1 MNQLDARDCPV
12 CGRPLSEPPSR
23 RDRPGADLAF
33 YSCRHCG
40 RFGLT
45 RHAAINLANSL
56 DLSHDSHGRR
66 APTFAHALQRMQMGQ
81 EWPLVDARTVAGI
94 LSTAVLPSVAEQ
106 ADNLIRWLGE
116 HLPGPGAF
124 EQVSHE
130 EHGAIVGTLDK
141 DGFLFIVNGL
151 EGTGLVQTDR
161 ALRRTSVTL
170 TFAGWE
176 RWEELRRGAPSGT
189 KAFMAMQYG
198 DATLTRIVDEH
209 LRPAV
214 AETGFR
220 LTRLDDEPKAG
231 PIDNRLRVE
240 IQSARFLIADLTHGN
255 KGAYWEAGYAEGLG
269 KPVIYTCEES
279 IWKEK
284 KTHFDTNHSQ
294 TVVWNVGDLKTAID
308 QLKATIRVSIPEAK
322 REDD

>member
-1 MNQLDARDCPV
+1 
-12 CGRPLSEPPSR
+12 
-23 RDRPGADLAF
+23 
-33 YSCRHCG
+33 
-40 RFGLT
+40 
-45 RHAAINLANSL
+45 LANSL
-56 DLSHDSHGRR
+56 DLSYDTHGRR
-66 APTFAHALQRMQMGQ
+66 APIFAHAIQRMQMAQ
-81 EWPLVDARTVAGI
+81 EWPLLDAKTAEGI

-141 DGFLFIVNGL
+141 EGFLFIVNGL
-151 EGTGLVQTDR
+151 EGVGLVQTDR
-161 ALRRTSVTL
+161 TLQRTSVTL

-176 RWEELRRGAPSGT
+176 RWEELRRGAASGT

-198 DATLTRIVDEH
+198 DATLTRIVDDH
-209 LRPAV
+209 FRPAV

-220 LTRLDDEPKAG
+220 LTVLTDVPKAG
-231 PIDNRLRVE
+231 LIDNLLRVE
-240 IQSARFLIADLTHGN
+240 IQSARFLIADLTHAN
-255 KGAYWEAGYAEGLG
+255 AGAYWEAGYAEGLG

-279 IWKEK
+279 VWKAK

-294 TVVWNVGDLKTAID
+294 TVVWNADDVKRATEK
-308 QLKATIRVSIPEAK
+308 LKATIRVSIPEAK
-322 REDD
+322 REDG